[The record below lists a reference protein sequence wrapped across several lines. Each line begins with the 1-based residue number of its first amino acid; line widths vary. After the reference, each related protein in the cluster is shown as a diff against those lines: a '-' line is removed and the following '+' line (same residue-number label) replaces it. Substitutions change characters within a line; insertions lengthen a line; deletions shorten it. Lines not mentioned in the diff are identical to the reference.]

1 MTSEELKQTTSMR
14 DVLDRYG
21 VKVGRNGMCCCPIH
35 GERHASMKVYPDG
48 FKCFACGAGGDIFD
62 FVEAMENVDFKTAFG
77 ILGGTYDKNINKAT
91 RTTRN
96 VKFGRQKAERQ
107 RQEKADKEFRKLL
120 EDAIFDLRYM
130 IANNEPYMQGEEV
143 VFPDDWCFGQDR
155 LPYLEYIF
163 EEIYINENEGVKK
176 ANVIR
181 MCQRIRR
188 RTNHK

>member
-120 EDAIFDLRYM
+120 EDAIFDLRDM

-163 EEIYINENEGVKK
+163 EEIYINENEGVKR

>member
-62 FVEAMENVDFKTAFG
+62 FVEAMEKVDFKTAFG

-163 EEIYINENEGVKK
+163 EEIYINENEGVKR

>member
-35 GERHASMKVYPDG
+35 GERHASMKVYSDG

-120 EDAIFDLRYM
+120 EDAIFDLRDM

-163 EEIYINENEGVKK
+163 EEIYINENEGVKR

>member
-163 EEIYINENEGVKK
+163 EEIYINENEGVKR

>member
-1 MTSEELKQTTSMR
+1 MTSEELKQATSMR

-120 EDAIFDLRYM
+120 EGAIFDLRYM

-143 VFPDDWCFGQDR
+143 VFPDDWCFGQNR

-163 EEIYINENEGVKK
+163 EEIYINENEGVKR

>member
-62 FVEAMENVDFKTAFG
+62 FVEAMEKVDFKTAFG

>member
-120 EDAIFDLRYM
+120 EDTIFDLRYM

-163 EEIYINENEGVKK
+163 EELYINEEKGVKK

-181 MCQRIRR
+181 NCQRIRR
-188 RTNHK
+188 RTNH

>member
-91 RTTRN
+91 RKTRN

-130 IANNEPYMQGEEV
+130 IANNEPYMQGDDV
-143 VFPDDWCFGQDR
+143 VFP
-155 LPYLEYIF
+155 LE
-163 EEIYINENEGVKK
+163 K
-176 ANVIR
+176 
-181 MCQRIRR
+181 
-188 RTNHK
+188 

>member
-35 GERHASMKVYPDG
+35 GERHASMKVYPNG

-143 VFPDDWCFGQDR
+143 IFPDDWCFGQDR

>member
-143 VFPDDWCFGQDR
+143 IFPDDWCFGQDR

-163 EEIYINENEGVKK
+163 EEIYINENEGVKR

>member
-48 FKCFACGAGGDIFD
+48 FKCFACGAHGDIFD
-62 FVEAMENVDFKTAFG
+62 LVEAMENVDFKTAFG

-143 VFPDDWCFGQDR
+143 IFPDDWCFGQDR

>member
-1 MTSEELKQTTSMR
+1 MR

-130 IANNEPYMQGEEV
+130 IANNEPYMQGDDV

>member
-130 IANNEPYMQGEEV
+130 IANNEPYMQGDDV
-143 VFPDDWCFGQDR
+143 IFPDDWCFGQDR

-163 EEIYINENEGVKK
+163 EEIYINENEGVKR

>member
-48 FKCFACGAGGDIFD
+48 FKCFACGTGGDIFD

-143 VFPDDWCFGQDR
+143 IFPDDWCFGQDR

>member
-130 IANNEPYMQGEEV
+130 IANNEPYMQGDEV

-163 EEIYINENEGVKK
+163 EEIYINENEGVKR

>member
-21 VKVGRNGMCCCPIH
+21 IKVGRNGMCCCPIH

-143 VFPDDWCFGQDR
+143 IFPDDWCFGQDR

>member
-143 VFPDDWCFGQDR
+143 IFPDDWCFGQDR

>member
-143 VFPDDWCFGQDR
+143 IFPDDWCFGQDR
-155 LPYLEYIF
+155 LPSLEYIF

>member
-62 FVEAMENVDFKTAFG
+62 FVEAMEKVDFKTAFG
-77 ILGGTYDKNINKAT
+77 ILGGTYDKNINRAT

-163 EEIYINENEGVKK
+163 EEIYINENEGVKR

>member
-130 IANNEPYMQGEEV
+130 IANNEPYMQGDDV

>member
-143 VFPDDWCFGQDR
+143 IFPDDWCFGQGR